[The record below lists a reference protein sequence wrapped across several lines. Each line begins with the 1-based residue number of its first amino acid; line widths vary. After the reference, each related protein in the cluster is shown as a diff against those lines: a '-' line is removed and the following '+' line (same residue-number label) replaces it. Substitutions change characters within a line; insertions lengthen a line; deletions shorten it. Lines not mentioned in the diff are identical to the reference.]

1 MTQQPSTPTATEV
14 RLMADVLLR
23 RYRQRAGEIA
33 ADFAAE
39 HRLIGDEARAETWS
53 RVAARLARHRA
64 TTLS

>member
-1 MTQQPSTPTATEV
+1 
-14 RLMADVLLR
+14 MADVLLR
-23 RYRQRAGEIA
+23 RYRHRAGEIA

-53 RVAARLARHRA
+53 RVAARLEHHRA